1 MFRNQKEAI
10 FFPVCR
16 LLLRIWDVV
25 FYMRCS
31 RLPCLLVILTWIAAN
46 IYCLLQM
53 TVALWVTKSRCKSCT
68 FRSVKFSN
76 WWVFNGG
83 LFLPIIIDTT
93 CVTGKMKQQLQT
105 IFLKWSSSCIN
116 AEWFSRKELQR
127 SKNERK
133 WMQESARKLKGFV
146 SREQCQSSTRT

>member
-10 FFPVCR
+10 FFLFVACCYGSEVLCSTSVVRDFRVCSWYSPGLQR
-16 LLLRIWDVV
+16 
-25 FYMRCS
+25 
-31 RLPCLLVILTWIAAN
+31 

-53 TVALWVTKSRCKSCT
+53 TVALRVTKSRCKSCT

-146 SREQCQSSTRT
+146 SKEQCQSSTRT